1 MAGASVSVAVS
12 FVAVATAG
20 VSQSFQTLML
30 NAAPAEA
37 VRACASH
44 DDSTSS
50 LHSTKCVISD
60 CCGLLLFGLRTIHT
74 VVDTGR
80 YFAYLGT

>member
-20 VSQSFQTLML
+20 VSQSFQTLLL
-30 NAAPAEA
+30 NAALAEA
-37 VRACASH
+37 MRACASH

-50 LHSTKCVISD
+50 LHSTKCVIRD
-60 CCGLLLFGLRTIHT
+60 CCGFAFVRFAYESY
-74 VVDTGR
+74 VGR
-80 YFAYLGT
+80 YR